1 MHTDPRAPVTTLEQ
15 LGELYDAPT
24 PNAARKQ
31 IDHLDVHC
39 REVIAASPF
48 ALLATA
54 DADGHCDVTPRGGV
68 RGFARVLDEHH
79 VALPDAKG
87 NNRTD
92 SLRNLIVNP
101 HAGLLFLIPGLGET
115 LRVNG
120 PASLTRD
127 AGLLADLAHDGREPT
142 LAIVVQAREV
152 FLHCA
157 KAFIRSG
164 LWKPETWPDSADL
177 PSAARMLRDH
187 TGQAERTVEDLQGD
201 LDHSYATRLY

>member
-1 MHTDPRAPVTTLEQ
+1 MTGDLTAPVTSLEE
-15 LGELYDAPT
+15 LAELYGAPT
-24 PNAARKQ
+24 PNASRKE
-31 IDHLDVHC
+31 IDHLDGHC
-39 REVIAASPF
+39 RDVIGRSPF
-48 ALLATA
+48 ALLATS
-54 DADGHCDVTPRGGV
+54 DAEGRCDVTPRGGV
-68 RGFARVLDEHH
+68 PGFARVLDDHR
-79 VALPDAKG
+79 VAIPDAKG

-92 SLRNLIVNP
+92 ALRNIIANP

-127 AGLLADLAHDGREPT
+127 PDLLADLAH
-142 LAIVVQAREV
+142 AREV

-164 LWKPETWPDSADL
+164 LWKPETWPDRDDL
-177 PSAARMLRDH
+177 PSAARILRDH
-187 TGQAERTVEDLQGD
+187 TGQTDRTTQDLQGD

>member
-1 MHTDPRAPVTTLEQ
+1 MIGDPTSAVTTLEQ
-15 LGELYDAPT
+15 LGELYGAPT
-24 PNAARKQ
+24 PNAARKE
-31 IDHLDVHC
+31 IAHLDEHC
-39 REVIAASPF
+39 RDFVARSPF
-48 ALLATA
+48 ALLATS
-54 DADGHCDVTPRGGV
+54 DASRRCDVTPRGGV
-68 RGFARVLDEHH
+68 TGFARVLDDQH

-92 SLRNLIVNP
+92 SLRNIVVNP
-101 HAGLLFLIPGLGET
+101 QAGLLFLIPGLGET

-127 AGLLADLAHDGREPT
+127 PGLLEDLAHDGRVPT
-142 LAIVVQAREV
+142 VAVVVEAREV

-164 LWKPETWPDSADL
+164 LWRPETWPAREDL
-177 PSAARMLRDH
+177 PSAARILRDH
-187 TGQAERTVEDLQGD
+187 TGQTDRTTQDLQGD

>member
-1 MHTDPRAPVTTLEQ
+1 MTANLTAPVTSLQ
-15 LGELYDAPT
+15 ALAELYDAPT
-24 PNAARKQ
+24 PNAARKE
-31 IDHLDVHC
+31 IDHLDEHC
-39 REVIAASPF
+39 RDFVSRSPF
-48 ALLATA
+48 ALLSTA
-54 DADGHCDVTPRGGV
+54 DAAGRCDVTPRGGV
-68 RGFARVLDEHH
+68 AGFARVLDERH

-92 SLRNLIVNP
+92 SLRNVVVNP

-120 PASLTRD
+120 PAMLTRD
-127 AGLLADLAHDGREPT
+127 PGLLQDLAHDGRVPT
-142 LAIVVQAREV
+142 LAIVVEAREV

-164 LWKPETWPDSADL
+164 LWKPETWPDRADL
-177 PSAARMLRDH
+177 PSAARILRDH
-187 TGQAERTVEDLQGD
+187 TGQTDRTAEDLQGD

>member
-1 MHTDPRAPVTTLEQ
+1 
-15 LGELYDAPT
+15 
-24 PNAARKQ
+24 
-31 IDHLDVHC
+31 
-39 REVIAASPF
+39 
-48 ALLATA
+48 
-54 DADGHCDVTPRGGV
+54 VTPRGGAA
-68 RGFARVLDEHH
+68 GFARVLDDQH

-92 SLRNLIVNP
+92 SLRNIVVNP

-127 AGLLADLAHDGREPT
+127 PGLLEDLAHDGRVPT
-142 LAIVVQAREV
+142 LAVVVEAREV

-164 LWKPETWPDSADL
+164 LWKPETWPPRDDL
-177 PSAARMLRDH
+177 PSAARILRDH
-187 TGQAERTVEDLQGD
+187 TGQTDRTTQDLQGD

>member
-1 MHTDPRAPVTTLEQ
+1 MTGDLTAPVTTLEQ
-15 LGELYDAPT
+15 LAELYGAPT
-24 PNAARKQ
+24 PNAARKE
-31 IDHLDVHC
+31 IDHLDEHC
-39 REVIAASPF
+39 REVISRSPF

-54 DADGHCDVTPRGGV
+54 DAAGRCDVTPRGGV
-68 RGFARVLDEHH
+68 PGFARVLDDQR

-92 SLRNLIVNP
+92 SLRNVVVNP
-101 HAGLLFLIPGLGET
+101 NAGLLFLIPGLGET

-120 PASLTRD
+120 PVELTRD
-127 AGLLADLAHDGREPT
+127 PQLLEELAHDGRVPT
-142 LAIVVQAREV
+142 LAVVVHAREV

-164 LWKPETWPDSADL
+164 LWKPETWPPREEL
-177 PSAARMLRDH
+177 PSAARILRDH
-187 TGQAERTVEDLQGD
+187 TGQSDRTTEDLQGD